1 MTKEQINQRLYLLF
15 IALQFHRQE
24 IAFFTIGECIV
35 INQERGQ
42 LRYALTYSEA
52 TLRPVSQVIEN
63 KIIKIDQLIQAYNWQ
78 PLNKIDFNDDK
89 KRT

>member
-1 MTKEQINQRLYLLF
+1 MTKDQINQRLYLLF
-15 IALQFHRQE
+15 MALQFHRQYE
-24 IAFFTIGECIV
+24 AFFTIGECIM

-42 LRYALTYSEA
+42 LRYTLTYPSA

-78 PLNKIDFNDDK
+78 PLNKIDFNDDNEN
-89 KRT
+89 